1 MAAPTSFVVAE
12 QTAPNRAIVLR
23 NRSLPHYPATWGGD
37 NRVAIKYFPGNPVAT
52 AQVIGPTYT
61 PSVFKG
67 RWSDAFLYQG
77 PAPQS
82 LALRTLGFQGGGS
95 ESAGILRNFP
105 ALAAS
110 AAPPALSG
118 QVISGGSTFISGG
131 GIPGSSGLAQ
141 RARVL
146 RDAFDLLRRSGQLL
160 KVQWGS
166 LVRFGFLTRT
176 AWEHDREE
184 DIRWEMEFAWIGD
197 TAAPPRIV
205 PPSRFSP
212 LSLLRLLQSLL
223 DAITGLLSLYAFV
236 AQTYFQRVL
245 SRIASLGSSVVA
257 FLETLRKFTSF
268 ALLPAQALGSIRQQL
283 TRIKLAARD
292 LLSSLRNIPAAYGA
306 QKRGSQID
314 ADSCTDFAA
323 AIIFAVTKLGG
334 AVSDAYQQ
342 IAGLEN
348 SDVLGVHV
356 MVEGTTLRDVA
367 TQFYG
372 TPDGWPRIAE
382 YNSLPGSLA
391 PTGAVLRIP
400 KPQPGS
406 AG

>member
-1 MAAPTSFVVAE
+1 MAAPTSFTVAE
-12 QTAPNRAIVLR
+12 QTPPNRAIVLR
-23 NRSLPHYPATWGGD
+23 GRSLPHRPVSWGGD
-37 NRVAIKYFPGNPVAT
+37 NRVSVKYFPGNPVAT

-61 PSVFKG
+61 PTVLRG

-82 LALRTLGFQGGGS
+82 LALRTLGFQGGGT
-95 ESAGILRNFP
+95 ESAATLRNFP
-105 ALAAS
+105 ALS
-110 AAPPALSG
+110 AATVPPAVSG
-118 QVISGGSTFISGG
+118 QVVQGGNTFVSGG
-131 GIPGSSGLAQ
+131 GIPGSTGLAQ

-166 LVRFGFLTRT
+166 VVRFGFLVRT
-176 AWEHDREE
+176 NWEHDREE
-184 DIRWEMEFAWIGD
+184 DIRWEMEFSWIGD
-197 TAAPPRIV
+197 TDAPPVVLR
-205 PPSRFSP
+205 PPRLSP
-212 LSLLRLLQSLL
+212 LGLLRLLQGLL
-223 DAITGLLSLYAFV
+223 DAITALLSLFAFV

-245 SRIASLGSSVVA
+245 SRITSLASSVVA
-257 FLETLRKFTSF
+257 FLESLRKFASF

-292 LLSSLRNIPAAYGA
+292 LLSDLRRIPAAYGG
-306 QKRGSQID
+306 QKRGSQLD
-314 ADSCTDFAA
+314 ADASADFAA
-323 AIIFAVTKLGG
+323 AIIFAVAKLGG
-334 AVSDAYQQ
+334 AASEAAQQ
-342 IAGLEN
+342 VGDLEN

-382 YNSLPGSLA
+382 YNGLPGSLA

-400 KPQPGS
+400 KPGS